1 MLTKLILSIGTIS
14 FGLIFGYTIRRL
26 VDAGKINLFLEIP
39 FLSRKMQRTA
49 ILFFMPVPTMGAI
62 WAAKIDDPRI
72 AALPL
77 ICITVMMVGGFLGW
91 FIARILGCNRR
102 QTGVLYCCGS
112 FSNMNAMG
120 VLVGY
125 IFLGE
130 SGIALVALFRMFEE
144 LVYYGIGFPIAR
156 HYGRDVVKAPPW
168 MVRLRKVFSDPFIC
182 VSLAALFFGM
192 MLNISGIQR
201 PSFFATVN
209 AIFVPVGTLLLLAS
223 IGMGMH
229 FSRMGFVRE
238 TLAVAGIKFIAMP
251 VLAVTAASLL
261 RLGEIYGGL
270 PLKAVLIGSSMPV
283 AFNALIAASL
293 YDLDLDLANSCWFFT
308 TCSMVL
314 VLPSIYLLL
323 EYL

>member
-14 FGLIFGYTIRRL
+14 FGLILGYTIRRL
-26 VDAGKINLFLEIP
+26 VEAGKINLFLEIP
-39 FLSRKMQRTA
+39 SLSRRIQRLA

-62 WAAKIDDPRI
+62 WVASIDDPRI
-72 AALPL
+72 AVLPL
-77 ICITVMMVGGFLGW
+77 ICIAVMMIGGFLGW
-91 FIARILGCNRR
+91 LVARILGSNRR
-102 QTGVLYCCGS
+102 QTGALYCCGS

-130 SGIALVALFRMFEE
+130 GGLALVALFRMFEE

-156 HYGRDVVKAPPW
+156 SYGRDIVKSVPW
-168 MVRLRKVFSDPFIC
+168 MVRLRKIFTDPFIC
-182 VSLAALFFGM
+182 VSLSALFFGIV
-192 MLNISGIQR
+192 LNISGIQR

-229 FSRMGFVRE
+229 FSRMGFIRE
-238 TLAVAGIKFIAMP
+238 SLAVACIKFIAMP
-251 VLAVTAASLL
+251 VLAVMAASLL

-283 AFNALIAASL
+283 AFNSLIAASL

-308 TCSMVL
+308 TCSMVF

-323 EYL
+323 EHI